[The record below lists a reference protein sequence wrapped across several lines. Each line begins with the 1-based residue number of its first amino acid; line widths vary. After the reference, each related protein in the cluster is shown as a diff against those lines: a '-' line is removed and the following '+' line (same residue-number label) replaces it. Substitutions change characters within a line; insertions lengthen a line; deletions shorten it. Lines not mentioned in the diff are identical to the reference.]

1 MKTINLLFLMEM
13 LSCTG
18 YSIIAP
24 LFPFLGKK
32 YNLNENIIGWMISI
46 YGVSNTITT
55 PFLPNLCKK
64 FKRINILY
72 FGTFFEATCTILYG
86 FLQYINSYYALLI
99 IVFFLRILHGMA
111 TACLAVLAF
120 SIACSITPEKEIKN
134 VIAKLEIGICLGTSI
149 GPLFASFFYRL
160 GGYTLPFLVLGII
173 LYISVYITTII
184 KREKIDDNEDI
195 EENPSFL
202 KLLTNYDILN
212 IISSLIIGSAYFVFF
227 YPSLTNHLIKNYNM
241 DISSSSLFF
250 AVPLIAYFIM
260 LQCLNYISDKIGI
273 YSTMSLGLFLI
284 NIGSAFIY
292 PIPPFPKQLFLIIVG
307 LFLIGVGSPPINVSG
322 LVILC
327 KLIRKTNNI
336 DEKTAND
343 IASAMNNLSISIGDF
358 AGPILGG
365 FFSTNFGFKYC
376 CIILTLILS
385 IYLIFFLYYFYKN
398 IKEDIYKN
406 FFSSKIAI
414 DRKEKL
420 NLSFNF
426 GNNKAFTLNIQNS
439 KARNHSFQEEIKSQN
454 LLYLNL
460 IE

>member
-1 MKTINLLFLMEM
+1 MKAINLLFLMEM

-24 LFPFLGKK
+24 LFPSLGKIF
-32 YNLNENIIGWMISI
+32 NLNENIIGWIISV
-46 YGVSNTITT
+46 YGISNTITT
-55 PFLPNLCKK
+55 PFLPILCKL

-86 FLQYINSYYALLI
+86 FLIYINSYYAFLI

-120 SIACSITPEKEIKN
+120 SIACSITPQKDIKK

-149 GPLFASFFYRL
+149 GPLFASFFYYL

-184 KREKIDDNEDI
+184 KRENIDNNEAI
-195 EENPSFL
+195 EENPSFFR
-202 KLLTNYDILN
+202 LLTNFDILN
-212 IISSLIIGSAYFVFF
+212 IISSLIIGSAYFVFY
-227 YPSLTNHLIKNYNM
+227 YPSLTNHLVKNYSMN
-241 DISSSSLFF
+241 ISSSSLFF
-250 AVPLIAYFIM
+250 AIPLIAYFIM
-260 LQCLNYISDKIGI
+260 LQCLNYISDKIGL
-273 YSTMSLGLFLI
+273 YSTMSLGLFSI
-284 NIGSAFIY
+284 IIGCAFIY
-292 PIPPFPKQLFLIIVG
+292 PISPIPKSIMFIIIG
-307 LFLIGVGSPPINVSG
+307 LFLIGIGSPPINVCG

-327 KLIRKTNNI
+327 KLIRKIKNI

-358 AGPILGG
+358 LGPILGG
-365 FFSTNFGFKYC
+365 FFTTNFGFKHC
-376 CIILTLILS
+376 CIILTLLLS
-385 IYLIFFLYYFYKN
+385 IYLIFFAYYFYNN
-398 IKEDIYKN
+398 IKEDINKN
-406 FFSSKIAI
+406 FFSSKKVINKK
-414 DRKEKL
+414 DKL
-420 NLSFNF
+420 NLSFDFASNSLS
-426 GNNKAFTLNIQNS
+426 LNIQNV
-439 KARNHSFQEEIKSQN
+439 KARNISFQGKNKSQN

>member
-149 GPLFASFFYRL
+149 GPIFASFFYRL

-173 LYISVYITTII
+173 LYISV
-184 KREKIDDNEDI
+184 
-195 EENPSFL
+195 

-365 FFSTNFGFKYC
+365 FFTTNFGFKYC

-426 GNNKAFTLNIQNS
+426 GNNKAFSLNIQNS
-439 KARNHSFQEEIKSQN
+439 KTRNHSFQEEIKSQN